1 MPPKSAPVALQQI
14 ITNSEAESVLTS
26 SGYYKC
32 LRNRKRT
39 LDQLQPQ
46 YASRLRYKAAKILE
60 GWCQDGVPSNDIW
73 GYLQNSTDLISKFS
87 LKPLPLNHPAIESE
101 VLDHELIDDEEANN
115 LHQNDVHDI
124 ACDTQTS
131 YNFNLKENED
141 LRHSIS
147 FIKLLRH
154 WAAFTSQK
162 QSDMTYLLTLL
173 KLYEPN
179 PTYALLHWKGIDE
192 D

>member
-1 MPPKSAPVALQQI
+1 MKMGPLSSTSVPILPLNSEVKKVSGIHVKVCLEVLNLKPTNSYDDESCISLRGTTPSLFVLHRLRLCSIAMPPKSAPVALQQI

-101 VLDHELIDDEEANN
+101 VLHHEL
-115 LHQNDVHDI
+115 V
-124 ACDTQTS
+124 
-131 YNFNLKENED
+131 
-141 LRHSIS
+141 
-147 FIKLLRH
+147 
-154 WAAFTSQK
+154 
-162 QSDMTYLLTLL
+162 
-173 KLYEPN
+173 
-179 PTYALLHWKGIDE
+179 
-192 D
+192 